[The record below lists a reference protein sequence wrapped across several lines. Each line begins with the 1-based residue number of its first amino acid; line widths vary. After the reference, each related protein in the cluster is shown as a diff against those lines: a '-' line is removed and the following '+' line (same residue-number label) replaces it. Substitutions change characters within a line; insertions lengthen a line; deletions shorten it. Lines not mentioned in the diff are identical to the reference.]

1 MQRLLVTME
10 ILSLGKETIK
20 LCEKLGDLASAE
32 CAKHEALLC
41 KINVD
46 SAAAKGDPLE
56 LAAFKKQISDE
67 IVRLKLG
74 GLK

>member
-1 MQRLLVTME
+1 MQRLMITME
-10 ILSLGKETIK
+10 VVALGKDTIE
-20 LCEKLGDLASAE
+20 LCEKLGEIASAT
-32 CAKHEALLC
+32 CVKHEALLC

-56 LAAFKKQISDE
+56 LAAFKKQVSDE
-67 IVRLKLG
+67 IIRIKLG